1 MARVTL
7 TDDAIEDLKDLD
19 GSSRVMVLK
28 ALRALKKLEVEPEK
42 RGAPL
47 GSRATGNLTGYRKL
61 AIAERTLRV
70 VFRVEE
76 SGDVVVLWVV
86 AKRSDSYVYQWAA
99 SRLETH
105 QNPEV
110 RAISQVLRDLM
121 T

>member
-1 MARVTL
+1 MTRVTL

-28 ALRALKKLEVEPEK
+28 ALKKLEVEPEK

-47 GSRATGNLTGYRKL
+47 GPRATGNLTGYRKL
-61 AIAERTLRV
+61 VVAERTLRV

-86 AKRSDSYVYQWAA
+86 AKRSDSYVYQLAA

>member
-7 TDDAIEDLKDLD
+7 TDDAVEDLRDLD
-19 GSSRVMVLK
+19 GSARVMVLK
-28 ALRALKKLEVEPEK
+28 ALKKLENEPEK

-61 AIAERTLRV
+61 VVAERNLRV

-76 SGDVVVLWVV
+76 SGDVVVVWVV
-86 AKRSDSYVYQWAA
+86 AKRSDSYVYQLAA

-105 QNPEV
+105 QDPDV
-110 RAISQVLRDLM
+110 RAISQVLHDLM